1 MKKEYSQ
8 LCIHNKSLEDQQT
21 EMQHELEKEQINLK
35 EHQQIKDEEIKRKM
49 HNNEK
54 NLVDE
59 LNR

>member
-1 MKKEYSQ
+1 
-8 LCIHNKSLEDQQT
+8 
-21 EMQHELEKEQINLK
+21 MQHELEKEQINLK
-35 EHQQIKDEEIKRKM
+35 EHEQIKDEEIKRKM